1 MSDAPAASQG
11 VPAPEPPAQAFA
23 PGLFRLDGRVA
34 LVTGSS
40 QGIGHR
46 LARALALSGARV
58 VLNGRDA
65 ARLDAA
71 LTALAAEGIEA
82 RAASFDVTDSAACDR
97 ALAEIED
104 RHGPLEILVN
114 NAGIQRRTPLH
125 EASDAVW
132 REVLATNLDAAFYM
146 GRAAAL
152 RMMPRGRGAI
162 VNVCSLMSELG
173 RATTGPYAAAKGG
186 LRMLTR
192 AMCADWAGHGLRVN
206 AIAPGYMTTEMIRPL
221 REDPEFDAWLRRRTP
236 AGRWGHP
243 DELAGAVVFLASDAS
258 AFVNGQMLA
267 IDGGITAAI

>member
-1 MSDAPAASQG
+1 M
-11 VPAPEPPAQAFA
+11 
-23 PGLFRLDGRVA
+23 
-34 LVTGSS
+34 
-40 QGIGHR
+40 
-46 LARALALSGARV
+46 
-58 VLNGRDA
+58 
-65 ARLDAA
+65 
-71 LTALAAEGIEA
+71 TA
-82 RAASFDVTDSAACDR
+82 FDVTDSAACDR
-97 ALAEIED
+97 ALAGIEEA
-104 RHGPLEILVN
+104 HGPLEILVN

-125 EASDAVW
+125 EATDAAW

-192 AMCADWAGHGLRVN
+192 AMCADWAGHGLRIN

-221 REDPEFDAWLRRRTP
+221 REDPEFDSWLRRRTP
-236 AGRWGHP
+236 AGRWGHH